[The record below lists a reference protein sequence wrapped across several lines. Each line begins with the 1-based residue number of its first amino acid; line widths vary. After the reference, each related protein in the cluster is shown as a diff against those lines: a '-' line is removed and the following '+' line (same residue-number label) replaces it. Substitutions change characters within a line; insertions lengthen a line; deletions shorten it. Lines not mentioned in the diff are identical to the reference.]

1 MPRTFG
7 DAIIHSSHIDIL
19 VEGDSAPHIRNPG
32 NPGAREAKIGELV
45 ANNLVDN
52 GATLQ
57 MG

>member
-7 DAIIHSSHIDIL
+7 DSIIHSSHIDVL
-19 VEGDSAPHIRNPG
+19 VEDDNAPHIRNPG
-32 NPGAREAKIGELV
+32 NPGTTEAKIGELV